1 MAEGFSHYVVRRSS
15 PVKRW
20 FVSGLIGVAVLVA
33 LWFAF
38 DYGRQRGGYD
48 AERAL
53 THIEMLELRLTELQS
68 ENRELRDRVARA
80 EQTAQVDRMTYS
92 TVDQDLKVARAQIY
106 ALEKQLA
113 FYRRILEPA
122 PGKDGPQVDE
132 LRIEALPKAGRF
144 RFRVTLVQGGKRGK
158 SVKGSAQL
166 AVEGKL
172 NGRARVLELNVLTEG
187 KTNALEFAFKHYQ
200 NLEGE
205 MLLPSGFSPEAVK
218 VKLVV
223 PGTGKN
229 GTSERRVPW
238 ADVIEG

>member
-20 FVSGLIGVAVLVA
+20 FVSGLLGSAVAVA

-48 AERAL
+48 AEQSRAR
-53 THIEMLELRLTELQS
+53 IEMLELRLAELQS
-68 ENRELRDRVARA
+68 ENRQLRDKLARV

-92 TVDQDLKVARAQIY
+92 KVNEDLKSSRAQVY

-132 LRIEALPKAGRF
+132 LRIEALPETGRF

-158 SVKGSAQL
+158 TVKGSAQV

-172 NGRARVLELNVLTEG
+172 NGRSRVLELNVLTQG
-187 KTNALEFAFKHYQ
+187 KTNTLVFAFKHYQ

-205 MLLPSGFSPEAVK
+205 MLLPSGFKPDSVK
-218 VKLVV
+218 VKLIV
-223 PGTGKN
+223 PGKTGADV
-229 GTSERRVPW
+229 ERRIPW
-238 ADVIEG
+238 VEALEE

>member
-20 FVSGLIGVAVLVA
+20 LVSGLAGVAVLVA

-38 DYGRQRGGYD
+38 DYGRERGGYD
-48 AERAL
+48 AEQSLAR
-53 THIEMLELRLTELQS
+53 IEMLELRLAALRQ
-68 ENRELRDRVARA
+68 ENRELRDKAARA

-92 TVDQDLKVARAQIY
+92 KVDEDLKASRAQVY

-132 LRIEALPKAGRF
+132 IRVESLPQPGRF
-144 RFRVTLVQGGKRGK
+144 HVRVTLVQGGKRGK
-158 SVKGSAQL
+158 TVKGSAQV
-166 AVEGKL
+166 AIEGKL

-187 KTNALEFAFKHYQ
+187 KTKTLPFAFKHFQ
-200 NLEGE
+200 NLQSEI
-205 MLLPSGFSPEAVK
+205 LFPSGFDPDSVR
-218 VKLVV
+218 VKLTV
-223 PGTGKN
+223 PGKGGGAT
-229 GTSERRVPW
+229 ERRIPW
-238 ADVIEG
+238 TEALAE

>member
-20 FVSGLIGVAVLVA
+20 LVSGLIGAAVLVA

-53 THIEMLELRLTELQS
+53 AHIQMLELRLAELQG
-68 ENRELRDRVARA
+68 ENRELRDKVARA

-92 TVDQDLKVARAQIY
+92 KVDQDLKSSRAQVY

-122 PGKDGPQVDE
+122 PGKDGPQIDE
-132 LRIEALPKAGRF
+132 VRIEALPKAGRF
-144 RFRVTLVQGGKRGK
+144 RFRLTLVQGGKRGK
-158 SVKGSAQL
+158 TVKGSAQL

-187 KTNALEFAFKHYQ
+187 KTNTLAFGFKHYQ

-205 MLLPSGFSPEAVK
+205 ILLPSGFNPEAVR

-223 PGTGKN
+223 PGTGN
-229 GTSERRVPW
+229 GTSERRIPW
-238 ADVIEG
+238 TEAIQG